1 MGKADN
7 GNGEPL
13 QRIEPEDGM
22 RYSPVASK
30 DVIFYKAGEGKEP
43 EDIVKKTAVDPA

>member
-1 MGKADN
+1 MGKAENDN
-7 GNGEPL
+7 GESL

-43 EDIVKKTAVDPA
+43 EDSVKKNSS